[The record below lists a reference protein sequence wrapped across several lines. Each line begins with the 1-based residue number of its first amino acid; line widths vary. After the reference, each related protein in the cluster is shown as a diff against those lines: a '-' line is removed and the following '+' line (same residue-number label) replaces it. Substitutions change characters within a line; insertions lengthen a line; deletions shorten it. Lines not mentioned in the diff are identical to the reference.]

1 MPRHLIRTME
11 DYIQANK
18 LLLLGKLTA
27 NLVHEIRNPLSAIK
41 LNLDYMKL
49 AQDDLPSD
57 IQEILSESLD
67 AFEQINF
74 LIEDVLD
81 FTRKPSAKIH
91 QVAVESITD
100 RCLKIILISAKNKN
114 ISIEKDFEEN
124 IPILNVNKNKMMQ
137 MFLNLLNNAID
148 ASSEKS
154 RIIIRTFR
162 KKNEENSC
170 VIWEVQDFGIGIRPE
185 DKQKILNGFYTTK
198 SSGNGIGL
206 GVCRKLADELNAEM
220 YFNSEYGIGT
230 TFSIKFAVA

>member
-1 MPRHLIRTME
+1 ME
-11 DYIQANK
+11 DNIQANK

-91 QVAVESITD
+91 QVAVEAITEK
-100 RCLKIILISAKNKN
+100 CLKIILISAKNKN
-114 ISIEKDFEEN
+114 ITIEKDFEKD

-137 MFLNLLNNAID
+137 IFLNLLNNAIE

-154 RIIIRTFR
+154 RIIIRAFR
-162 KKNEENSC
+162 KKNEENYC
-170 VIWEVQDFGIGIRPE
+170 VIWEVQDFGIGIKSE
-185 DKQKILNGFYTTK
+185 DKQKILDGFYTTK

-206 GVCRKLADELNAEM
+206 GVCRKLSDELNAEI

-230 TFSIKFAVA
+230 TFSIKFFVA

>member
-1 MPRHLIRTME
+1 ME

-57 IQEILSESLD
+57 IKEILSESLD
-67 AFEQINF
+67 AFEQVNF

-91 QVAVESITD
+91 QVGIESITE
-100 RCLKIILISAKNKN
+100 RCLKIISISAKNKN
-114 ISIEKDFEEN
+114 IAIEKDFEEN

-137 MFLNLLNNAID
+137 IILNFLNNAIE

-154 RIIIRTFR
+154 RIIIRAFR
-162 KKNEENSC
+162 KVYEENYC
-170 VIWEVQDFGIGIRPE
+170 IIWEVQDFGTGIKPE
-185 DKQKILNGFYTTK
+185 DKQKILDGFYTTK

-206 GVCRKLADELNAEM
+206 GVCRRLANELNAEI
-220 YFNSEYGIGT
+220 YFNSEFGIGT
-230 TFSIKFAVA
+230 TFSIKFTIT

>member
-1 MPRHLIRTME
+1 ME

-49 AQDDLPSD
+49 AQDDLPLD
-57 IQEILSESLD
+57 IKEILAESLD

-91 QVAVESITD
+91 QVNVESISEQ
-100 RCLKIILISAKNKN
+100 CLKIISISAKNKS
-114 ISIEKDFEEN
+114 ITIEKDFEEK
-124 IPILNVNKNKMMQ
+124 IPVLNVNKNKMMQ
-137 MFLNLLNNAID
+137 IFLNFLNNSID

-154 RIIIRTFR
+154 RIIIRAFR
-162 KKNEENSC
+162 KIYKENSC
-170 VIWEVQDFGIGIRPE
+170 VIWEVQDFGTGIKPE
-185 DKQKILNGFYTTK
+185 DKQKILDGFYT
-198 SSGNGIGL
+198 
-206 GVCRKLADELNAEM
+206 
-220 YFNSEYGIGT
+220 
-230 TFSIKFAVA
+230 

>member
-1 MPRHLIRTME
+1 ME

-230 TFSIKFAVA
+230 TFSIKFPVS